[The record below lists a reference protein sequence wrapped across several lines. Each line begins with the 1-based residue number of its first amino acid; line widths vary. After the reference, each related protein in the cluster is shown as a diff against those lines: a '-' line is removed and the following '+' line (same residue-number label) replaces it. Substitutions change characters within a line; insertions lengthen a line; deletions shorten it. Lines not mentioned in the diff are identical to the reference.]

1 MVRLIMNRSL
11 ERTQPQL
18 VSSVKYL
25 FLSRSAHSRYAAHD
39 YGFQLQCPDSFL
51 SPRFRGMMVATK
63 GVTED
68 EIEDFAAADPAVA
81 AGLLLF
87 EIRPWYTVME
97 HGT

>member
-1 MVRLIMNRSL
+1 
-11 ERTQPQL
+11 
-18 VSSVKYL
+18 
-25 FLSRSAHSRYAAHD
+25 
-39 YGFQLQCPDSFL
+39 
-51 SPRFRGMMVATK
+51 MMVATK